1 MSWQDAVFSTG
12 TIAFAIALLPAIR
25 AKLYPPPVTCFV
37 TGGFLML
44 FAVADASL
52 GLWFA
57 MVFSVL
63 SSLLWIYMGICGRRA
78 RQDAT

>member
-1 MSWQDAVFSTG
+1 MSWQDIVFSIG
-12 TIAFAIALLPAIR
+12 TAAFAIALLPAIKAR
-25 AKLYPPPVTCFV
+25 LYPPPATCFI

-57 MVFSVL
+57 TVCSAL
-63 SSLLWIYMGICGRRA
+63 SSLLWFYMGLCSRL
-78 RQDAT
+78 QN

>member
-12 TIAFAIALLPAIR
+12 TIAFAIALLPAVR
-25 AKLYPPPVTCFV
+25 AKLYPPPITCFV
-37 TGGFLML
+37 TGAFLML

-57 MVFSVL
+57 TGFSAF
-63 SSLLWIYMGICGRRA
+63 SSLLWLYMGFCSRKL
-78 RQDAT
+78 QH